1 MSDVFAPLLAMKEHH
16 LMPDDKQLSTIK
28 TYVGDMYAL
37 ESHIEEALDGQLEK
51 VKDHQ
56 KAAAAVRRFHGMVRS
71 QRDHMKTHLDS
82 LGGSSGG
89 PIKSAVSAVFGMA
102 AGVID
107 KVRTEAASKCLRD
120 DYTAFNLAAIGYHML
135 YGTALMLGDQKTAAL
150 AEKHHRSYTDAVQDI
165 NQIILDVVAWELRK
179 DGLKVNDKAMDS
191 ATETMNQDWRA
202 TSPGS
207 PTGTTNPTNP
217 TTTRGTMS

>member
-1 MSDVFAPLLAMKEHH
+1 MEEYAHMAE
-16 LMPDDKQLSTIK
+16 DKQLETIR
-28 TYVGDMYAL
+28 TYVGDMYSL
-37 ESHIEEALDGQLEK
+37 ESHIEEALDAQVEK

-71 QRDHMKTHLDS
+71 QRDHMKAHLES
-82 LGGSSGG
+82 IGGTTGG
-89 PIKSAVSAVFGMA
+89 VVKSAVSAVFGAA

-107 KVRTEAASKCLRD
+107 KVRPEAVSKSLRD

-179 DGLKVNDKAMDS
+179 DGLKVNEKAMDS
-191 ATETMNQDWRA
+191 ATETMNQDWRS
-202 TSPGS
+202 TSPGN
-207 PTGTTNPTNP
+207 PTGSS
-217 TTTRGTMS
+217 TTRGALG